1 MPTPLPRYAVIDK
14 KIGETPLQALER
26 YRADSGIAKEV
37 PLAYAG
43 RLDPLASGTLLIL
56 IGDECKNQTAYH
68 KLDKV
73 YQFSVLFGVSSD
85 TYDPLGRLAFCH
97 PPPIEI
103 STLRQI
109 CHNLQG
115 TITLPYPPFSAKT
128 VNGKPLHTW
137 ALEGR
142 LSEITIPVQ
151 TSKVYRLQLK
161 KMRYMTAADIY
172 KDALSRIDSIQKVT
186 DPKKA
191 LGADFRRA
199 DVCADWE
206 VFLKTHGEEMFPI
219 ADLHCITSSGTY
231 MRSLAQ
237 HLGEQLNVPALA
249 FSIHRSKI
257 GRYQKL
263 LGHWGIFTRQFRHH
277 S

>member
-1 MPTPLPRYAVIDK
+1 MSKDLPRYTIIDK
-14 KIGETPLQALER
+14 LVGETPLQALER
-26 YRADSGIAKEV
+26 YRANTGIAREV

-43 RLDPLASGTLLIL
+43 RLDPLATGTLLIL

-73 YQFSVLFGVSSD
+73 YEFSVLFGIGSD
-85 TYDPLGRLAFCH
+85 TYDPLGRLTFGA
-97 PPPIEI
+97 PPPVDS
-103 STLRQI
+103 STLEKLCRS
-109 CHNLQG
+109 LQG
-115 TITLPYPPFSAKT
+115 TISLPYPPFSAKT
-128 VNGKPLHTW
+128 VAGKPLHTW
-137 ALEGR
+137 TLEDR

-161 KMRYMTAADIY
+161 KIRYMTAADIY
-172 KDALSRIDSIQKVT
+172 KDALSRINSIQKVT

-199 DVCADWE
+199 DVRADWQT
-206 VFLKTHGEEMFPI
+206 FLETYKDKRFPL
-219 ADLHCITSSGTY
+219 ADIHCIASSGTY

-237 HLGEQLNVPALA
+237 HLGTKLNTPALA

-257 GRYQKL
+257 GNYRQL
-263 LGHWGIFTRQFRHH
+263 LGIWGIFTRQFRPH
-277 S
+277 